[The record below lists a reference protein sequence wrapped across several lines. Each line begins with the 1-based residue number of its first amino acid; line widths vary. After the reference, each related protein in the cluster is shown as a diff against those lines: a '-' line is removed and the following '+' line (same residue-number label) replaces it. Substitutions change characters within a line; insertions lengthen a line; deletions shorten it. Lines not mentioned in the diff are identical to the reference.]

1 MFRIH
6 GLPTDATNP
15 SLEEALRFVHLDD
28 QPALRALIEASMA
41 TGEGFAREFR
51 LVRADGAVR
60 EVAFRVEPL
69 DPTDGATTG
78 QIGVIQDITEHK
90 LAEREQARL
99 KERAEEASKAKSA
112 FLAAMSHE
120 IRTPM
125 NGVIGMNALLLE
137 TELTP
142 HQRKLA
148 ETVRDSADALLSILN
163 DILDESKLE
172 AGRVDLEDSDFD
184 LPALIGKIV
193 ELLETRAKQKGLS
206 LTSDLGALGDRRFRG
221 DPTRLRQILL
231 NLVTNAIKFTERGSV
246 AIAAAGAAA
255 DDGSAHLRIEVR
267 DTGIGVSDEA
277 KGRLFAPFEQADPSI
292 TRRFGGTGLGLSI
305 SSQLVEL
312 MNGRIGVADRPGGG
326 AIFWFEVTLPRASPI
341 DADQPGSSSTDESSP
356 PSVSG
361 RILLAEDNRVN
372 IEVATLILE
381 GAGYT
386 VDVARDGVE
395 AVAAVRRRAYDLIL
409 MDVQMPELD
418 GLSATREIRAFEG
431 DGKRVPIVAMTA
443 SAMAG
448 DQRRCLEAGMDDY
461 VSKPIAPAKLRETV
475 ARWITAAGLPEPDT
489 DSIDLIAIE
498 ALHVIEQDTIDT
510 LRSCMPESKFSFL
523 VELYV
528 AEADE
533 QAQQFQQWRSKSDSW
548 PRSAT
553 KLTRSSRPPERLAQD
568 GFRTLPAS

>member
-1 MFRIH
+1 
-6 GLPTDATNP
+6 
-15 SLEEALRFVHLDD
+15 
-28 QPALRALIEASMA
+28 
-41 TGEGFAREFR
+41 
-51 LVRADGAVR
+51 
-60 EVAFRVEPL
+60 
-69 DPTDGATTG
+69 
-78 QIGVIQDITEHK
+78 
-90 LAEREQARL
+90 
-99 KERAEEASKAKSA
+99 
-112 FLAAMSHE
+112 
-120 IRTPM
+120 
-125 NGVIGMNALLLE
+125 
-137 TELTP
+137 
-142 HQRKLA
+142 
-148 ETVRDSADALLSILN
+148 
-163 DILDESKLE
+163 
-172 AGRVDLEDSDFD
+172 
-184 LPALIGKIV
+184 
-193 ELLETRAKQKGLS
+193 
-206 LTSDLGALGDRRFRG
+206 
-221 DPTRLRQILL
+221 
-231 NLVTNAIKFTERGSV
+231 
-246 AIAAAGAAA
+246 
-255 DDGSAHLRIEVR
+255 
-267 DTGIGVSDEA
+267 
-277 KGRLFAPFEQADPSI
+277 
-292 TRRFGGTGLGLSI
+292 
-305 SSQLVEL
+305 

-381 GAGYT
+381 VAGYT

-498 ALHVIEQDTIDT
+498 ALPVIEQDTIDT

-528 AEADE
+528 AQADE
-533 QAQQFQQWRSKSDSW
+533 QAQQFQQWRSNLTLAEIGDEAHKIIS
-548 PRSAT
+548 SAGT
-553 KLTRSSRPPERLAQD
+553 FGAIRVQDLARQLEIACRAGDKASMPGLLDQLTLAFAAASSALRQMLA
-568 GFRTLPAS
+568 S